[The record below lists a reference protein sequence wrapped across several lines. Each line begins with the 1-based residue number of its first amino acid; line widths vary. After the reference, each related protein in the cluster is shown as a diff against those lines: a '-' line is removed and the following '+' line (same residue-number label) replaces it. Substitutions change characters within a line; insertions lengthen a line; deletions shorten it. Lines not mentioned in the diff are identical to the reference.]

1 MATSSISSSTA
12 STSTSTLFNTTSGAS
27 TATSANTAAAT
38 SAQDELDQI
47 SKEIERI
54 ASEMKKSGPI
64 GDVQEFQKNTNDV
77 KIDNNMTAR
86 DIGILREN
94 DTRISLFSS
103 LGEGDKVDVF
113 KLRVATTGLTTIG
126 SLVSDQEQK
135 DALRIQVFSRSSG
148 ALIADNDLDAGDAR
162 KNYLL
167 LTQGALE
174 LKQGDYAVRVSR
186 ADGYDPQAQKSMQ
199 YAIQFTQ
206 GGYKRDFDTV
216 EKGVNTS
223 ADAFGFTGLGVGT
236 NALISGLSSASSFI
250 SSLPAIGTSAT
261 SKLTGVLFDSLS

>member
-1 MATSSISSSTA
+1 MATSSIGSSTTP
-12 STSTSTLFNTTSGAS
+12 TSTSTLFNTTSGTSSA
-27 TATSANTAAAT
+27 ATTAAT

-54 ASEMKKSGPI
+54 ASQMKASGPI

-77 KIDNNMTAR
+77 AIDNNMTAR

-135 DALRIQVFSRSSG
+135 DALRIQIFSRSSG

-174 LKQGDYAVRVSR
+174 LKQGDYAVRVTR
-186 ADGYDPQAQKSMQ
+186 ADGYDPQAQKTMQ

-223 ADAFGFTGLGVGT
+223 ADAFGFTGLGAGT

-250 SSLPAIGTSAT
+250 SNLPAIGTSAT
-261 SKLTGVLFDSLS
+261 SKLTGVLFNSLF

>member
-1 MATSSISSSTA
+1 MATSSV
-12 STSTSTLFNTTSGAS
+12 TSTTPTSIFN
-27 TATSANTAAAT
+27 ATSAATAASNA
-38 SAQDELDQI
+38 SAESAVDDLDAI
-47 SKEIERI
+47 SAEIDRI

-64 GDVQEFQKNTNDV
+64 GTVEEFQKNTNDV
-77 KIDNNMTAR
+77 TIDSNMTAR

-103 LGEGDKVDVF
+103 LSAGDKVDVF

-126 SLVSDQEQK
+126 SLVGEEEDK
-135 DALRIQVFSRSSG
+135 DSLRIQIFSRSSG
-148 ALIADNDLDAGDAR
+148 LLIADNDTDAGDAR

-174 LKQGDYAVRVSR
+174 LQQGDYAVRVSR
-186 ADGYDPQAQKSMQ
+186 IDGVDPKAQKSMQ

-216 EKGVNTS
+216 ENGINTD
-223 ADAFGFTGLGVGT
+223 ADAYGFTGLNVGVT
-236 NALISGLSSASSFI
+236 NLMSSLTSASSFI
-250 SSLPAIGTSAT
+250 ANLPAIGTSAT
-261 SKLTGVLFDSLS
+261 SKLTGVLYDSLF